1 MKKKDILNSRKNK
14 AVFYLKRIFVIS
26 FVAVSILA
34 LTFIGYDVLL
44 KVENKINVQNLG
56 EFETKSEWIARMK
69 EKAVAEYKKMPR
81 LKGNL
86 GFPRLITQ
94 FRIDKHAP
102 IYAWQAA
109 GLLLGLHECTTEEE
123 FVEIVNERSDLIDMT
138 GEEID
143 SALLAYALSYVTEE
157 EYADKEQISRNI
169 LESVYSN
176 LDDKE
181 GTIMYRKVYPTFRF
195 IDTIGLVCPF
205 LATIAKEEDNEQYE
219 DLALAQILEFEEL
232 AFDDDYEYL
241 PFHGYDFESDA
252 PLGKYGW
259 GRGTGW
265 YALGLIDTYQ
275 ELEDDKRKQLEN
287 SIIDLAESIGKY
299 QKEDGGWGGTV
310 NIITSQTD
318 TSATALFLYFI
329 KLACKLEV
337 IDKKYYIDCIDRAE
351 KCLMNN
357 TLPSG
362 RVINTEGD
370 CIALGNYS
378 YDYKYMPF
386 TLGIALRAVCLE

>member
-1 MKKKDILNSRKNK
+1 MDGLKNNRKKVL
-14 AVFYLKRIFVIS
+14 FYLKRTFAIS
-26 FVAVSILA
+26 FVVVSLLA
-34 LTFIGYDVLL
+34 LIFIGYDVLL
-44 KVENKINVQNLG
+44 KVENKINAQNIG
-56 EFETKSEWIARMK
+56 KFESRSEWIGQMK
-69 EKAVAEYKKMPR
+69 DRAIKEYKHMPR

-94 FRIDKHAP
+94 FRIDKHSP
-102 IYAWQAA
+102 IYAWQAG

-123 FVEIVNERSDLIDMT
+123 FIEIVNERSDLLNMT

-157 EYADKEQISRNI
+157 EYPDKEQINNRV
-169 LESVYSN
+169 LDSVYAN
-176 LDDKE
+176 LDSQK
-181 GTIMYRKVYPTFRF
+181 GTIMYRTVYPSFRF

-205 LATIAKEEDNEQYE
+205 LATIEKDKNMRKHEE
-219 DLALAQILEFEEL
+219 LALSQILEYEEF
-232 AFDDDYEYL
+232 AFNDDYDYL

-252 PLGKYGW
+252 PIGKYGW

-275 ELEDDKRKQLEN
+275 ELEEDKRILLEK
-287 SIIDLAESIGKY
+287 SIIELAESIKKY
-299 QKEDGGWGGTV
+299 QKEDGGWGGTINV
-310 NIITSQTD
+310 ITSQTD
-318 TSATALFLYFI
+318 TSATALLLYFI
-329 KLACKLEV
+329 KLACKLELIEIESYLV
-337 IDKKYYIDCIDRAE
+337 CIEAAE

-357 TLPSG
+357 TLPNG

-386 TLGIALRAVCLE
+386 TLGMTLRAVCLE